1 MEEFDLYEYYKDNK
15 NNNIILSFKG
25 AVSQEILVEI
35 GQIIRNKFGVDKSL
49 KKIFSVFV
57 EMSQNIMHYSSERV
71 INPRDG
77 KDVGVGIIL
86 FKEYEN
92 SFLLT
97 SGNQL
102 RNSIGQR
109 VTSKIDKINELNKDE
124 LKELYI
130 EQRRKPQEDESK
142 GAGLGLIEIARK
154 SAHKINYKITE
165 INDESSFLVMNVK
178 FNKEQSNE

>member
-1 MEEFDLYEYYKDNK
+1 MEEFDLYDYYKDNK

-25 AVSQEILVEI
+25 AVSQDILVEI

-49 KKIFSVFV
+49 KKIFAVFV
-57 EMSQNIMHYSSERV
+57 ELSQNIMHYSSERV

-86 FKEYEN
+86 FKEYDDT
-92 SFLLT
+92 FMLT
-97 SGNQL
+97 SGNQMK
-102 RNSIGQR
+102 NSSRDR
-109 VTSKIDKINELNKDE
+109 VVEKINRINELNQE
-124 LKELYI
+124 QLKELYK

-154 SAHKINYKITE
+154 SSDNINYKITE
-165 INDESSFLVMNVK
+165 IDDENSFFVMNVK
-178 FNKEQSNE
+178 FKKGL

>member
-1 MEEFDLYEYYKDNK
+1 MEEFDLYDYYRDNK

-25 AVSQEILVEI
+25 AVSQDILVEI

-49 KKIFSVFV
+49 KKIFAVFV
-57 EMSQNIMHYSSERV
+57 ELSQNIMHYSAERV

-86 FKEYEN
+86 FKEYDDT
-92 SFLLT
+92 FMLT

-102 RNSIGQR
+102 KNSSRDRVVEKIQR
-109 VTSKIDKINELNKDE
+109 INELNQE
-124 LKELYI
+124 QLKELYK

-154 SAHKINYKITE
+154 SSENINYKITE
-165 INDESSFLVMNVK
+165 IDDENSFFVMNVK
-178 FNKEQSNE
+178 FKKGL